1 MPKAKP
7 DPLAAA
13 ELALREFALS
23 FPQSNEE
30 HPWGERAMKV
40 KGKVFLFL
48 SRHDG
53 VLHLSVKLP
62 LSAPDALKRPFTE
75 PTGYG
80 LGKHGWVT
88 SHFAADDPVPLELL
102 TGWIDESY
110 RAVAP
115 KSVLAKW
122 EAKEG
127 EVAVFVPK
135 PKKRKM

>member
-1 MPKAKP
+1 MARR
-7 DPLAAA
+7 DPLTAA
-13 ELALREFALS
+13 EEALREYALT
-23 FPQSNEE
+23 FPQSTEN

-53 VLHLSVKLP
+53 KLNLSVKLP
-62 LSAPDALKRPFTE
+62 VSATAALAKPFAQ

-88 SHFAADDPVPLELL
+88 ASFAADDTVPLDLL
-102 TGWIDESY
+102 REWIDESY

-122 EAKEG
+122 EAREG
-127 EVAVFVPK
+127 DVQVYVPK
-135 PKKRKM
+135 SKKRGN